1 MKRALLLPA
10 LLLVTSLSCVTS
22 PTKPDSIYGAVVD
35 CAKVNP
41 QASAALAA
49 VETCLVGAMAQNY
62 AVCLTG
68 LVTSG
73 HFVIDEVACV
83 VAWYAQQQ
91 NGKVAASTA
100 TLADLEARSR
110 ANAWLANE
118 AIMIRNT
125 YSQAK

>member
-22 PTKPDSIYGAVVD
+22 PTDSIYGAVVD